1 MNPVIKSTLST
12 LFVAL
17 CGGGLAAVGITS
29 ATDQATVANAVV
41 GAVLLGVGAVT
52 TWYKAQQ
59 HTLSAQVSAINDPP
73 NGLKVVSDLSPSPT
87 VTAASVAK

>member
-29 ATDQATVANAVV
+29 ATDQATVANAIV
-41 GAVLLGVGAVT
+41 GAVLLAVGAVT

-59 HTLSAQVSAINDPP
+59 HTVQGTIDAVNKPA
-73 NGLKVVSDLSPSPT
+73 NGLKVVSDSSPGTPVT
-87 VTAASVAK
+87 VAPK